1 MHDDIY
7 MLWLSSLV
15 HQVGSRKLNFLL
27 DAFGSAGAI
36 FKSSTDELRE
46 HMPKAHHAFDFM
58 CKHKNLEYIET
69 LLKKMESK
77 GIVYISRNN
86 PRFPSL
92 LKEIPDPPAGI
103 FFIGTLPADDTQKVA
118 IIGSRKCSEYGLLT
132 ARLLAQPLAA
142 AGIVIVSGMARG
154 VDSMAHRGA
163 LQGGGLTIAV
173 LGCGVDIC
181 YPAENRELRSQII
194 QNGCVMSEYAPDVRP
209 APAFFPARNRIISG
223 LSRAVVVTEADV
235 KSGTLITVDQAQEQ
249 GREVLAVPG
258 SITNNLSR
266 GTNQLIRDGAFPVGD
281 YEDILNVLGSP
292 PKPSNISKPN
302 NTRKPKSTSKSVPSA
317 QDLPKSPQIPKNSNI
332 SLAPDEKRVYDRLS
346 LEPVSFDY
354 LADVSEVDIGRL
366 HLICTGLELKGLAKK
381 LPGARY
387 IKN

>member
-1 MHDDIY
+1 

-27 DAFGSAGAI
+27 DAFGSASAI
-36 FKSSTDELRE
+36 FKSSNEELRE
-46 HMPKAHHAFDFM
+46 HMPRAHHAFEFM
-58 CKHKNLEYIET
+58 CQHKNLEYIET
-69 LLKKMESK
+69 LLKKMESQ

-86 PRFPSL
+86 SRFPSL
-92 LKEIPDPPAGI
+92 LKEIPDSPVGI
-103 FFIGTLPADDTQKVA
+103 FFIGTLPADNIEKVA
-118 IIGSRKCSEYGLLT
+118 IIGSRSCSEYGLLT

-142 AGIVIVSGMARG
+142 AGIAIVSGMARG

-163 LQGGGLTIAV
+163 LQGGGVTIAV

-181 YPAENRELRSQII
+181 YPAENRELRSEII
-194 QNGCVMSEYAPDVRP
+194 QKGCVISEYAPGVRP

-223 LSRAVVVTEADV
+223 LSRAVVVTEAGV

-258 SITNNLSR
+258 NISSRLSQ
-266 GTNQLIRDGAFPVGD
+266 GTNQLIRDGAFPVSNH
-281 YEDILNVLGSP
+281 EDILNILGSTP
-292 PKPSNISKPN
+292 KLGKTPKPSKVHKSKPN
-302 NTRKPKSTSKSVPSA
+302 LNLSA
-317 QDLPKSPQIPKNSNI
+317 QDLPKTPQISKNPNI

-354 LADVSEVDIGRL
+354 LADVAEVDIGRL

-381 LPGARY
+381 LPGARF
-387 IKN
+387 IKNI

>member
-1 MHDDIY
+1 MMH
-7 MLWLSSLV
+7 
-15 HQVGSRKLNFLL
+15 HVGSRKLNFLL
-27 DAFGSAGAI
+27 DVFGNASAI
-36 FKSSTDELRE
+36 FKSSAEELRE
-46 HMPKAHHAFDFM
+46 HMPLAHHAFEHI
-58 CKHKNLEYIET
+58 CKHKDLEYIEA
-69 LLKKMESK
+69 LLEKMESQ

-92 LKEIPDPPAGI
+92 LKEIPDAPVGI
-103 FFIGTLPADDTQKVA
+103 FFTGTLPADNIEKVA
-118 IIGSRKCSEYGLLT
+118 IIGSRNCSEYGLLT

-142 AGIVIVSGMARG
+142 AGVAIVSGMARG

-163 LQGGGLTIAV
+163 LQGGGITVAV

-181 YPAENRELRSQII
+181 YPAENRELRKQIL
-194 QNGCVMSEYAPDVRP
+194 QEGCVVSEYAPGVRP

-223 LSRAVVVTEADV
+223 LSRAVVVTEAGL

-258 SITNNLSR
+258 NISSKLSQ
-266 GTNQLIRDGAFPVGD
+266 GTNQLIRDGAFPVSNH
-281 YEDILNVLGSP
+281 EDILNILGGA
-292 PKPSNISKPN
+292 PKLG
-302 NTRKPKSTSKSVPSA
+302 NTRKPKSKPTAQELQKNPQNSK
-317 QDLPKSPQIPKNSNI
+317 NFNI

-381 LPGARY
+381 LPGACY
-387 IKN
+387 IKNM

>member
-1 MHDDIY
+1 M
-7 MLWLSSLV
+7 V

-36 FKSSTDELRE
+36 FKSSDKELRE
-46 HMPKAHHAFDFM
+46 HMPLAHHAFEFM
-58 CKHKNLEYIET
+58 CQHKDLEYIEVM
-69 LLKKMESK
+69 LEKMESQ

-92 LKEIPDPPAGI
+92 LKEIPDPPVGI
-103 FFIGTLPADDTQKVA
+103 FFMGMLPADNTEKVA
-118 IIGSRKCSEYGLLT
+118 IIGSRGCSEYGLLT

-163 LQGGGLTIAV
+163 LQGEGITIAV

-181 YPAENRELRSQII
+181 YPAENRELRKQIL
-194 QNGCVMSEYAPDVRP
+194 QKGCVVSEYPPGVRP
-209 APAFFPARNRIISG
+209 APGFFPARNRIISG
-223 LSRAVVVTEADV
+223 LSRAVVVTEAGL

-258 SITNNLSR
+258 NISSKLSQ
-266 GTNQLIRDGAFPVGD
+266 GTNQLIRDGAFPVSNH
-281 YEDILNVLGSP
+281 EDILNILGNTF
-292 PKPSNISKPN
+292 KPSNTFKPGKAP
-302 NTRKPKSTSKSVPSA
+302 KPKLPV
-317 QDLPKSPQIPKNSNI
+317 QDLSKNPQNPKNSNI

-346 LEPVSFDY
+346 LAPVSFDY

-366 HLICTGLELKGLAKK
+366 HLICTGLELKGLVKK

-387 IKN
+387 VKNI